1 MTKKVAAYFWGM
13 LGVCGF
19 GLTLPATK
27 AAVPLLG
34 VVTVGIGRSVIAGIL
49 ALILLIITQSTRPT
63 PRQINRLI
71 VVALG
76 VVFGFPLFS
85 AYAMK
90 YLPASHGAIV
100 VAIMPL
106 LTALFGNL
114 LAGEKPSLSYWLAA
128 SIGSLEIVIY
138 ALIVG
143 GGILHLADL
152 ALIVAAIAA
161 ALGYAQGAK
170 LSREIGSWQTICYAL
185 VIVLPV
191 TIPLSIAY
199 LEFNAEANEI
209 SAWLG
214 FFYVSCISMF
224 LAFFAWYKGMSIGG
238 IAKIGQLQLL
248 QPFITILASAILF
261 AEKLTASMLV
271 VLAIVLVSV
280 YFGQKS
286 LVISR

>member
-1 MTKKVAAYFWGM
+1 M
-13 LGVCGF
+13 
-19 GLTLPATK
+19 
-27 AAVPLLG
+27 
-34 VVTVGIGRSVIAGIL
+34 I
-49 ALILLIITQSTRPT
+49 
-63 PRQINRLI
+63 
-71 VVALG
+71 
-76 VVFGFPLFS
+76 
-85 AYAMK
+85 
-90 YLPASHGAIV
+90 
-100 VAIMPL
+100 PL

-114 LAGEKPSLSYWLAA
+114 LAGEKPSSSYWLAA
-128 SIGSLEIVIY
+128 SIGSLAIIIY

-152 ALIVAAIAA
+152 ALIIAAIAA
-161 ALGYAQGAK
+161 AIGYAQGAK
-170 LSREIGSWQTICYAL
+170 LSKEIGSWQTICYAL
-185 VIVLPV
+185 AIVLPV

-199 LEFNAEANEI
+199 FEFNAEANGI

-248 QPFITILASAILF
+248 QPFITILASAIF
-261 AEKLTASMLV
+261 FSEKLTASMLV

-286 LVISR
+286 LVITKNYQ

>member
-1 MTKKVAAYFWGM
+1 V
-13 LGVCGF
+13 
-19 GLTLPATK
+19 
-27 AAVPLLG
+27 
-34 VVTVGIGRSVIAGIL
+34 RES
-49 ALILLIITQSTRPT
+49 R
-63 PRQINRLI
+63 
-71 VVALG
+71 
-76 VVFGFPLFS
+76 
-85 AYAMK
+85 
-90 YLPASHGAIV
+90 
-100 VAIMPL
+100 
-106 LTALFGNL
+106 
-114 LAGEKPSLSYWLAA
+114 
-128 SIGSLEIVIY
+128 IGSLAIVIY

-161 ALGYAQGAK
+161 AMGYAQGAK

-185 VIVLPV
+185 AIVLPV
-191 TIPLSIAY
+191 TIPLSSIY
-199 LEFNAEANEI
+199 WEFNAEANGI

-214 FFYVSCISMF
+214 FVYVSCISMF

-261 AEKLTASMLV
+261 SEKLTASMLV

-286 LVISR
+286 LVIVKYYE